1 MGNSGNNFDSRI
13 GSTGSPTTFPAG
25 FTLVE
30 LLIALV
36 ILALLSVAGFRGL
49 NAVIAARDR
58 VSAET
63 RWWQH
68 LEIFFAQM
76 EQNISQAIPRRAR
89 DAGGVAQPEWIG
101 HAVVSA
107 EDDAELTFT
116 RAGIEGDSTVL
127 LAPQRIAYRF
137 ENSAIVM
144 LRWPTPDAGERV
156 RPFRYP
162 LLEGVK
168 LFSLRHMDANG
179 NWLNQWPPSQTQGGL
194 PRAVEVTLVLLD
206 NKKVVRVFALQ

>member
-1 MGNSGNNFDSRI
+1 MICSWRDPDIRKGPA
-13 GSTGSPTTFPAG
+13 GSKPASCAG
-25 FTLVE
+25 FTLIE
-30 LLIALV
+30 LLVALL

-63 RWWQH
+63 RLWQH
-68 LEIFFAQM
+68 LETFFAQM

-89 DAGGVAQPEWIG
+89 DAGGLAQPEWIG
-101 HAVVSA
+101 HAVVGA

-116 RAGIEGDSTVL
+116 RAGIEGDSTAL

-137 ENSAIVM
+137 ENGAIVM
-144 LRWPTPDAGERV
+144 LRWPTPDAGEGV
-156 RPFRYP
+156 RPFRHP

-168 LFSLRHMDANG
+168 SFSLRHMDANG
-179 NWLNQWPPSQTQGGL
+179 NWLNQWPPSQTQGEL
-194 PRAVEVTLVLLD
+194 PRALEVTLVLLD
-206 NKKVVRVFALQ
+206 NKKIVRVFAL

>member
-1 MGNSGNNFDSRI
+1 MICSWRDPDIRNGLA
-13 GSTGSPTTFPAG
+13 GSKPSSCAG
-25 FTLVE
+25 FTLIE
-30 LLIALV
+30 LLVALL

-49 NAVIAARDR
+49 NAVIEARDR

-63 RWWQH
+63 RLWQH

-89 DAGGVAQPEWIG
+89 NAEGLTQPEWIG
-101 HAVVSA
+101 HTVVST

-116 RAGIEGDSTVL
+116 RAGIEGDSTTL

-137 ENSAIVM
+137 ENNAIVM

-162 LLEGVK
+162 LIEGVK
-168 LFSLRHMDANG
+168 SFSLRHMDANR
-179 NWLNQWPPSQTQGGL
+179 NWLNQWPPSQTQEGL
-194 PRAVEVTLVLLD
+194 PRALEVTLVLVD
-206 NKKVVRVFALQ
+206 NKKIVRVFAL